1 MKHFIAYTKILWRNE
16 VKATSLC
23 NVYILKII
31 LYFLISKLVFPSTPC
46 VLLKLIYDTRVR
58 KKEDIA
64 ELKFS
69 LEKREKKIL
78 SLKSRGEGW
87 YFKDWGQEQRE
98 ASGKMLVFWSPFS
111 GMESERAEDCIGK
124 LRAKG
129 RFFTSCWELVAPGR
143 WARWVGLS
151 DRRCGAASLG
161 SERTRK
167 GVNRP

>member
-23 NVYILKII
+23 NVYIFKII

-78 SLKSRGEGW
+78 SLKVEVRDDTLKIEGRSKGKQVVRCLCSDLPFLAW
-87 YFKDWGQEQRE
+87 NLRE
-98 ASGKMLVFWSPFS
+98 LKIA
-111 GMESERAEDCIGK
+111 
-124 LRAKG
+124 
-129 RFFTSCWELVAPGR
+129 
-143 WARWVGLS
+143 
-151 DRRCGAASLG
+151 
-161 SERTRK
+161 
-167 GVNRP
+167 